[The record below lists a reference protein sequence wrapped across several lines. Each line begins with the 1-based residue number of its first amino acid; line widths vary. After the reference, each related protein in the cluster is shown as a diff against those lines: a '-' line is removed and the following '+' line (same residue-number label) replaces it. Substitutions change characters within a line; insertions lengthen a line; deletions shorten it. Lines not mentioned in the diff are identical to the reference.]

1 MDFSIILKSYRADDA
16 LRSFSPHLRNC
27 YFEGE
32 KPLKYFKTYSKA
44 MCQYECDANQS
55 LKLCGCAK
63 FSMPR
68 GKDTP
73 ICTLDDL
80 RCSEYLTRG
89 QCDCLPPCYDF
100 RYTFRYDKTTMNRQL
115 YKGAIPDKYG
125 TWFD

>member
-1 MDFSIILKSYRADDA
+1 MEFFITIKSYRADDA
-16 LRSFSPHLRNC
+16 LRSFSPQLRNC

-44 MCQYECDANQS
+44 LCQYECDANQS
-55 LKLCGCAK
+55 LEECGCAK

-73 ICTLDDL
+73 ICTLNEL
-80 RCSEYLTRG
+80 RCTENLTRG
-89 QCDCLPPCYDF
+89 ECECLVPCYDF
-100 RYTFRYDKTTMNRQL
+100 RYTFRYNETPFNRRFYNGQ
-115 YKGAIPDKYG
+115 IHDKYG